1 LISEDEEDDDVLLD
15 NHDLTKN
22 IEIKQKATVTA
33 KGDVLYNGGLE
44 TNNMNKF
51 NRVKTQIDDVV
62 DSVRTNI
69 SKVLD
74 RGTTLDELND
84 RSEDLSTSAATF
96 NTRARYTRKALWM
109 RTCRARLYL
118 GGTIF
123 VIVGLLMF
131 FLYRMFK
138 AS

>member
-1 LISEDEEDDDVLLD
+1 MISEDEDDDDVLLD

-22 IEIKQKATVTA
+22 IEIKQKATVTS
-33 KGDVLYNGGLE
+33 KGDVLYTGGQD
-44 TNNMNKF
+44 TNNTNKF
-51 NRVKTQIDDVV
+51 SRVKNQIDDVI
-62 DSVRTNI
+62 DTVRTNI

-74 RGTTLDELND
+74 RGTALDELHD
-84 RSEDLSTSAATF
+84 RSEDLSASAATF